1 MAKHWT
7 TIDQLAD
14 PSHPMA
20 MEAIASASWIL
31 YKLTAEKYPG
41 VLETTDCYSARDLS
55 VQVAPVLVQGR
66 MMNLPV
72 ASTRGNR
79 RELYLRHSPVH
90 QILELTLNGE
100 SQDLA
105 KYQLRNHSFIIR
117 KDRQFWSLNSAL
129 EVCVTYR
136 YGTPPPRAGV
146 VAATRLADELL
157 LAYDDSDQCA
167 IPTNVSSVER
177 QGVNF
182 QMYDPQTF
190 ISEGRTG
197 IREVDFFIAAA
208 NPGKARKRARLYSPT
223 RITGETIQ

>member
-1 MAKHWT
+1 MAKYWT
-7 TIDQLAD
+7 TINDLAD
-14 PSHPMA
+14 PAHPQA
-20 MEAIASASWIL
+20 MDAIASATWIL

-41 VLETTDCYSARDLS
+41 ILQTTDCYSAPDVN
-55 VQVAPVLVQGR
+55 VQVAPVLVQGK

-72 ASTRGNR
+72 SSTRGNR

-90 QILELTLNGE
+90 QIFEITINGE
-100 SQDLA
+100 VQDLS
-105 KYQLRNHSFIIR
+105 KYQLRNYSFIVQ
-117 KDRQFWSLNSAL
+117 KNRQYWNLNSAQ
-129 EVCVTYR
+129 EVCVTYQ

-157 LAYDDSDQCA
+157 LAYDGSDQCA
-167 IPTNVSSVER
+167 IPANVTSVSR
-177 QGVNF
+177 QGVDF
-182 QMYDPQTF
+182 QMFDPQTF

-197 IREVDFFIAAA
+197 IQEVDFFIQAA